1 MCEVTYLRGGK
12 NLPPRKTSGS
22 RTFPFT
28 DVKVPVILVQ
38 GDKIR
43 VANSVSDKL
52 MLLRQCRDEDTLLAA
67 WPGRTRQDIFVVDEE
82 DFWRMEQTLGRVA
95 YNRG

>member
-1 MCEVTYLRGGK
+1 MCEITYLRGGK
-12 NLPPRKTSGS
+12 NLPPRKTSES

-38 GDKIR
+38 DDRIR
-43 VANSVSDKL
+43 VANSVTDKL
-52 MLLRQCRDEDTLLAA
+52 TLLRQCGEEDILLAA
-67 WPGRTRQDIFVVDEE
+67 WPGKTRQDIFEIDVE